1 MAMIVLFIMT
11 MIALLCM
18 KKMVVITF
26 GGIFLFY
33 IAVSL
38 VSDDGAVSDTP
49 TSNYRSDE
57 RYTILS
63 EYEYDLTTTESLE
76 GYTTYEKILRNEEFY
91 TGKTIIMT
99 AHVKNYYKYDA
110 SLYGLNVCVNYNC
123 DESFHILYDGQPRI
137 LADDT
142 ILAEGIFTG
151 VAEIESFF
159 GVRYTPVLDANFV
172 VLIPILINYNFEV
185 NSEMIISSTPAE
197 VKIRRRYHG
206 ARNTPRRAADRFD
219 ACFRAA
225 AR

>member
-1 MAMIVLFIMT
+1 MIVLFIMT

-172 VLIPILINYNFEV
+172 VLIP
-185 NSEMIISSTPAE
+185 
-197 VKIRRRYHG
+197 
-206 ARNTPRRAADRFD
+206 
-219 ACFRAA
+219 
-225 AR
+225 